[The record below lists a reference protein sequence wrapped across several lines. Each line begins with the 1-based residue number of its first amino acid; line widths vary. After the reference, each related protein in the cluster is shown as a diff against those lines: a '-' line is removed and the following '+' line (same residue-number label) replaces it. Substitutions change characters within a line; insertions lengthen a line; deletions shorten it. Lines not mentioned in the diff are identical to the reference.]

1 MKVFK
6 SQRKIAASASEVFK
20 AIEDPALLAKW
31 WGPNGFTN
39 TFNSFDF
46 KPQGKW
52 SFVMHGPDGK
62 NYPNENIF
70 QEISKPNKVVIRHDG
85 NPYFTATLS
94 IDDIE
99 GGAIINWSQ
108 EFDDE
113 EVAVSVANIV
123 EPANEQLMD
132 KLLAVVVGG

>member
-1 MKVFK
+1 
-6 SQRKIAASASEVFK
+6 
-20 AIEDPALLAKW
+20 
-31 WGPNGFTN
+31 
-39 TFNSFDF
+39 
-46 KPQGKW
+46 
-52 SFVMHGPDGK
+52 MHGPDGK

-94 IDDIE
+94 IDDVA

-108 EFDDE
+108 DFDDE
-113 EVAVSVANIV
+113 EVAMTVANIV

>member
-6 SQRKIAASASEVFK
+6 NQRMIAASASEIFK
-20 AIEDPALLAKW
+20 AVEDPALLAKW

-39 TFNSFDF
+39 TFYSFDF

-62 NYPNENIF
+62 DYPNENIF
-70 QEISKPNKVVIRHDG
+70 QEISKPNKVVIRHDC
-85 NPYFTATLS
+85 NPYFTATLT
-94 IDDIE
+94 IENVE
-99 GGAIINWSQ
+99 GGAIVSWTQ
-108 EFDDE
+108 DFDNE
-113 EVAVSVANIV
+113 EVAMNIAHIV

-132 KLLAVVVGG
+132 KLLAVVTSS